1 MKDKTNLLLERLEL
15 IKDFDAFFTK
25 LLNDC
30 YDHIEDLQEYID
42 KLESDK
48 C

>member
-1 MKDKTNLLLERLEL
+1 MKDKTELLLERLEL
-15 IKDFDAFFTK
+15 IKDFDAFFHK

>member
-1 MKDKTNLLLERLEL
+1 MKDKTNLILERLEL
-15 IKDFDAFFTK
+15 YKDFDLYYQG

-30 YDHIEDLQEYID
+30 YNHIEDLQEYID